1 MAVPQL
7 EAQGTLGAAATEGR
21 QASPLLVR
29 GARPLR
35 AVNSRIASRSDNGRL
50 LFPAQETDQIFHG
63 TRDRGQEEAA
73 GTAGFGSQSQSQEAV
88 TQLTSQV
95 DQVLK
100 RLQDLEIKI
109 FINFLNQ

>member
-35 AVNSRIASRSDNGRL
+35 AVNSRIASRSDDGRGWSFL
-50 LFPAQETDQIFHG
+50 RRKPTKSF
-63 TRDRGQEEAA
+63 
-73 GTAGFGSQSQSQEAV
+73 TAREIEV
-88 TQLTSQV
+88 KK
-95 DQVLK
+95 K
-100 RLQDLEIKI
+100 RLEQMARLPCRAAACYAVVTR
-109 FINFLNQ
+109 

>member
-35 AVNSRIASRSDNGRL
+35 AVNSRIASRSDTGGCSFLRRKPTKS
-50 LFPAQETDQIFHG
+50 F
-63 TRDRGQEEAA
+63 
-73 GTAGFGSQSQSQEAV
+73 TAREIEV
-88 TQLTSQV
+88 KK
-95 DQVLK
+95 K
-100 RLQDLEIKI
+100 RLEQMARLPCRAAACYAVVTR
-109 FINFLNQ
+109 